1 MSTTE
6 ILNQLPKLTRKDR
19 EEIRHKLAEID
30 GDGWID
36 DDDPLSADDKALLQT
51 RIAEHEQHPETAIPW
66 EVFGAKLKQRLG
78 A

>member
-6 ILNQLPKLTRKDR
+6 ILNDLPKLTLKDR
-19 EEIRHKLAEID
+19 EEIRHKLAKID

-36 DDDPLSADDKALLQT
+36 DQLSASDKALLQT

-66 EVFGAKLKQRLG
+66 EVFGTKLKQRLG

>member
-6 ILNQLPKLTRKDR
+6 ILNELPKLTRKDR

-36 DDDPLSADDKALLQT
+36 EDDRLSAADKALVQN

-66 EVFGAKLKQRLG
+66 EEFSAKLKQRLG